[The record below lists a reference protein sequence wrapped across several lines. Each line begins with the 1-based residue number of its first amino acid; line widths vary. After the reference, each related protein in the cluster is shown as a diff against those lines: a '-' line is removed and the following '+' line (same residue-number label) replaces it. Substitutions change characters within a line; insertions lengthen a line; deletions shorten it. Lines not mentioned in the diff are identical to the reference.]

1 MNIAARECPCCNQP
15 HLNPWQNAQQPM
27 SLHELLARLDGKLTA
42 ADHRLAQVLLASPRE
57 TAFLSASEVARRAG
71 VNAAT
76 AVRFARKLGCAGYP
90 ELRGLLR
97 QELFGASDAASRM
110 RERMRK
116 LAGRSVL
123 KTFVET
129 EIANLARLSEQVSD
143 ADLRAAARAVRR
155 AGQVCLYA
163 VGHAAALACLLDS
176 RLGRAGCRTRILSP
190 VARDMAADLAQLR
203 RHDVLVLFALNAV
216 PPLMPKIVAQARAAG
231 AVCVLITDIPAPPLK
246 PAPQIVLAAGRGLVG
261 EPRSLAVPMTLCNAL
276 VLHLSRLD
284 PQRTL
289 SSLEKLDRVRRQ
301 LGETS

>member
-1 MNIAARECPCCNQP
+1 
-15 HLNPWQNAQQPM
+15 M
-27 SLHELLARLDGKLTA
+27 SLHELLDRFDRKLTA
-42 ADHRLAQVLLASPRE
+42 ADRRLAEVLLAAPRE
-57 TAFLSASEVARRAG
+57 TAFLSASEVAQRAG

-90 ELRGLLR
+90 ELRNLLR
-97 QELFGASDAASRM
+97 EELFGVSDAASRM
-110 RERMRK
+110 RERMRR

-123 KTFVET
+123 KTFVEN
-129 EIANLARLSEQVSD
+129 EIANLARLPEQVSD
-143 ADLRAAARAVRR
+143 ADLRAAARAVGR

-163 VGHAAALACLLDS
+163 VGHAAALVRLLDS

-203 RHDVLVLFALNAV
+203 RHDVLVLFALNTV
-216 PPLMPKIVAQARAAG
+216 PPLMPKIIAEARAAG

-246 PAPQIVLAAGRGLVG
+246 PAPQIVLSAGRGPAG

-276 VLHLSRLD
+276 VLQLSRLD
-284 PQRTL
+284 PRRTL
-289 SSLEKLDRVRRQ
+289 ASLEKLDRVRRR